1 MGTCMSKPRQKPIK
15 IYVKDKIV
23 DKAAS
28 EISIHSVY
36 KLGKNIGVGTFGVV
50 KVGHNLSNP
59 KEKVAVKVIFKN
71 KLNTSAKRLKYEIDI
86 LLTLDH
92 PNIIKCFETF
102 EDENH
107 IYIVMEF
114 CSGGELIEIFPQE
127 GALAESDALDYIR
140 RILMAVNHVHRIGIV
155 HRDLKPEN
163 FLFSTTKNTHEL
175 KLVDFGLSNKFSDK
189 FEKLHSTVGTP
200 FYIAPEVLKSNYDSK
215 CDLWSVGIILYIM
228 LSGDLPFY
236 AENVN
241 AVFKKIESGVFS
253 MRGTIWDDIS
263 EESKHLVSRL
273 ICLNTHDRLSAQ
285 EALMHPAI
293 HKIPVTPIN
302 TFDLVGRLKNYSELN
317 YLKKCIFAV
326 FVKYLNFDKIVDQ
339 RRAFT
344 TFDRG
349 LSGVIGAIEI
359 CDIYEEIGAEVLQQQ
374 VGALMSKVGLRHK
387 GKLCFSEFVSVLT
400 KNSDYITE
408 EIIKLTF
415 EFFDRDRKGY
425 FNTKNYIEAID
436 LLGGKMTIEDAEEQ
450 LKAISSMAVVAYED
464 FKKLL

>member
-1 MGTCMSKPRQKPIK
+1 
-15 IYVKDKIV
+15 
-23 DKAAS
+23 
-28 EISIHSVY
+28 
-36 KLGKNIGVGTFGVV
+36 
-50 KVGHNLSNP
+50 
-59 KEKVAVKVIFKN
+59 
-71 KLNTSAKRLKYEIDI
+71 
-86 LLTLDH
+86 
-92 PNIIKCFETF
+92 
-102 EDENH
+102 
-107 IYIVMEF
+107 MEF

-127 GALAESDALDYIR
+127 GALPESDALDYIR

-163 FLFSTTKNTHEL
+163 FLFSTTKSTHEL

-302 TFDLVGRLKNYSELN
+302 TFDLVGRLKSYSELN
-317 YLKKCIFAV
+317 HLKKCIFAV

-359 CDIYEEIGAEVLQQQ
+359 CDIYEEIGAEVSQQE
-374 VGALMSKVGLRHK
+374 VSSLMSKVGLRHK

-436 LLGGKMTIEDAEEQ
+436 LLGGKMTVEDAEEQ
-450 LKAISSMAVVAYED
+450 LKAISSMVVVAYED